1 MVKKTAKGTKMDR
14 QTEIIKKV
22 DELKDKATTE
32 FDRFLIESAFVYGQ
46 MHEDI
51 VIQDIIEAIKKGL
64 K

>member
-1 MVKKTAKGTKMDR
+1 MDR

-51 VIQDIIEAIKKGL
+51 SIQDTLETIKKGL

>member
-1 MVKKTAKGTKMDR
+1 MDR

-22 DELKDKATTE
+22 DELKNKATTD
-32 FDRFLIESAFVYGQ
+32 FDIFLIESAFVYGQ

-51 VIQDIIEAIKKGL
+51 VIQDIIEVMKKGL

>member
-1 MVKKTAKGTKMDR
+1 MDR

-32 FDRFLIESAFVYGQ
+32 LDRFLIESAFVYGQ

-51 VIQDIIEAIKKGL
+51 AIQDTIETIKKGL